1 MLLKSKYIQ
10 HFFLSLGILCSAA
23 IMSSIVQYQ
32 SAMDYLWGIVL
43 AVVVIPSLIFS
54 LIFALI
60 QVRLGQTILNTILL
74 VSLLAIYIVFF
85 IYNKLHLDI
94 NWNDVSEG
102 RIKLTLIQ
110 QILKSDWSYWTAFI
124 LPWII
129 SILIY
134 MFRSKKITY

>member
-1 MLLKSKYIQ
+1 MPLKSNYTQ
-10 HFFLSLGILCSAA
+10 HFFLSLGILGSAA

-94 NWNDVSEG
+94 
-102 RIKLTLIQ
+102 K
-110 QILKSDWSYWTAFI
+110 
-124 LPWII
+124 
-129 SILIY
+129 
-134 MFRSKKITY
+134 